1 MNELQKQRII
11 ELRNSGLSYSKIAD
25 ALSISINTIKSF
37 CRRNNLGGHIGKES
51 KQINKTFCKKCG
63 KELNQIPGKKP
74 LKFCGKECR
83 VNWWNTH
90 PEMVNKKAIYSF
102 VCTSCNSPFTSYGN
116 SKRKYCSHSC
126 YINHR
131 FGGDIH
137 E

>member
-1 MNELQKQRII
+1 MNELQKQQII
-11 ELRNSGLSYSKIAD
+11 ELRNQGISYSKIAD
-25 ALSISINTIKSF
+25 ALGISLNTIKSF

-51 KQINKTFCKKCG
+51 KQINKTFCKECG
-63 KELNQIPGKKP
+63 KELNQNLGKKP
-74 LKFCGKECR
+74 LKFCSDKCR
-83 VNWWNTH
+83 VKWWNTH
-90 PEMVNKKAIYSF
+90 PELVNRKAIYSF
-102 VCTSCNSPFTSYGN
+102 ICTYCGEPFTAYGN